1 MNNEKNT
8 MTRNEKFNQ
17 LINGA
22 VFAQLQIQHS
32 GDRYDRTVELFRCD
46 RNGNQM
52 TNFVDEFT
60 VDGIIKIGKTIY
72 SSMALEEGI
81 GDLEDLVVELIFDG
95 GAKAHFIIENDG
107 TISEFSAGWSGW
119 GTDEDLNIDEII
131 A

>member
-1 MNNEKNT
+1 MTNEKNIA
-8 MTRNEKFNQ
+8 TRNEKFNK

-32 GDRYDRTVELFRCD
+32 GVRYDKTIELFRCD

-52 TNFVDEFT
+52 TDFVDDFT

-81 GDLEDLVVELIFDG
+81 GNLECLVVELIFDG
-95 GAKAHFIIENDG
+95 GGKAHFIIENDG
-107 TISEFSAGWSGW
+107 TISDFSAGWNGW
-119 GTDEDLNIDEII
+119 GVEEDLNIDEII